1 MNCTVRGA
9 RRGHAP
15 GASRLFSPRPV
26 PRRAGG
32 SGRPP
37 ASTREPC
44 PCPCPNPCPGQA
56 WGAGWFSAPG
66 TGEKIKETED
76 IGLGDPGIQNSGAGA
91 AGSPQRR
98 RADGGA
104 AGTLEGHAGRR
115 APGPGRWE
123 KSGAWRPGAGVPP
136 LGISLGV
143 GTDGG
148 AHLDPRQGS
157 EDSHL
162 AQDGTRLGAARG
174 TTVSRGP
181 GHLWVPQEVEGRGH
195 VAESGVFFGWW

>member
-44 PCPCPNPCPGQA
+44 PCPSPNPCPGQA
-56 WGAGWFSAPG
+56 WGGGWFSAPG

-104 AGTLEGHAGRR
+104 AGTLEGHAGGTRTWTR
-115 APGPGRWE
+115 Q
-123 KSGAWRPGAGVPP
+123 
-136 LGISLGV
+136 V
-143 GTDGG
+143 G
-148 AHLDPRQGS
+148 
-157 EDSHL
+157 EEW
-162 AQDGTRLGAARG
+162 RLGAGGGGPTPRDLPRGGDRRRCTSGPAAGVRGLAFGSGWYEVGGSAR
-174 TTVSRGP
+174 
-181 GHLWVPQEVEGRGH
+181 HHWVPRARAPLGPAG
-195 VAESGVFFGWW
+195 G